1 MSAPVAQS
9 AKCRELAVIRFDQ
22 VSKQYPNAPAP
33 ALDTVTLSVEPGEFV
48 FLVGSS
54 GSGKSSLIRLMMK
67 EEVATEG
74 TVEVAGVNVGE
85 LPNRDVPE
93 FRRGMGVVFQD
104 FRLLPNRTV
113 SENVAFAL
121 EVIGATSEEIEKR
134 VPAVLEL
141 VGLEDKGERF
151 PNELSG
157 GEQQRVALAR
167 AVVNRPKLLLCD
179 EPTGNLDPTTSRGIM
194 KLLDRINQ
202 TGTTIV
208 MATHDHAM
216 VDEMLKRTIELEAGR
231 VIRDEQSGSY
241 ITAGQ

>member
-1 MSAPVAQS
+1 M
-9 AKCRELAVIRFDQ
+9 IRFDH
-22 VSKQYPNAPAP
+22 VTKHYPNSDIP
-33 ALDTVTLSVEPGEFV
+33 ALSDVDLVIEDGEFV

-54 GSGKSSLIRLMMK
+54 GSGKSTMIRLLLK
-67 EEVATEG
+67 EEVSSEG
-74 TVEVAGVNVGE
+74 NIEVDSINVGE
-85 LPNRDVPE
+85 ISSRDLPE

-113 SENVAFAL
+113 YENIAFAL
-121 EVIGATSEEIEKR
+121 EVIGADDEEIEQR

-141 VGLEDKGERF
+141 VSLEGKEGRF

-179 EPTGNLDPTTSRGIM
+179 EPTGNLDPTTSLGIV
-194 KLLDRINQ
+194 KLLDRINR
-202 TGTTIV
+202 TGTTVV

-216 VDEMLKRTIELEAGR
+216 VDEMRKRTIQLEQGR
-231 VIRDEQSGSY
+231 VIRDELSGTY
-241 ITAGQ
+241 RMAGQ

>member
-1 MSAPVAQS
+1 
-9 AKCRELAVIRFDQ
+9 LIRFDH
-22 VSKQYPNAPAP
+22 VTKQYPNSDIP
-33 ALDTVTLSVEPGEFV
+33 ALSDVDLVIEDGEFV

-54 GSGKSSLIRLMMK
+54 GSGKSTMIRLLLK
-67 EEVATEG
+67 EEVSSEG
-74 TVEVAGVNVGE
+74 NIEVDSINVGE
-85 LPNRDVPE
+85 ISSRDLPE

-113 SENVAFAL
+113 YENIAFAL
-121 EVIGATSEEIEKR
+121 EVIGADEDEIEQR

-141 VGLEDKGERF
+141 VSLEGKENRF

-179 EPTGNLDPTTSRGIM
+179 EPTGNLDPTTSLGIV
-194 KLLDRINQ
+194 KLLDRINR
-202 TGTTIV
+202 TGTTVV

-216 VDEMLKRTIELEAGR
+216 VDEMRKRTIQLEQGR
-231 VIRDEQSGSY
+231 VIRDELSGSY
-241 ITAGQ
+241 RMAGQ

>member
-1 MSAPVAQS
+1 M
-9 AKCRELAVIRFDQ
+9 IRFDH
-22 VSKQYPNAPAP
+22 VTKQYPSSELA
-33 ALDTVTLSVEPGEFV
+33 ALSDVDITINDGEFV

-54 GSGKSSLIRLMMK
+54 GSGKSTMIRLILK
-67 EEVATEG
+67 EETASEG
-74 TVEVAGVNVGE
+74 AVEVDGINVGE
-85 LPNRDVPE
+85 LPNKDVPE

-113 SENVAFAL
+113 YENIAFAL
-121 EVIGATSEEIEKR
+121 EVIGATDDEIEQR

-141 VGLEDKGERF
+141 VSLEGKETRF

-179 EPTGNLDPTTSRGIM
+179 EPTGNLDPTTSLGIV
-194 KLLDRINQ
+194 KLLDRINR
-202 TGTTIV
+202 TGTTVV

-216 VDEMLKRTIELEAGR
+216 VDEMRKRTIQLEQGR
-231 VIRDEQSGSY
+231 IIRDESSGTY
-241 ITAGQ
+241 QMAGQ

>member
-1 MSAPVAQS
+1 M
-9 AKCRELAVIRFDQ
+9 IRFDH
-22 VSKQYPNAPAP
+22 VTKQYPNSEIP
-33 ALDTVTLSVEPGEFV
+33 ALSDVDVTIEDGEFV

-54 GSGKSSLIRLMMK
+54 GSGKSTMIRLLLR
-67 EEVATEG
+67 EEVSSEG
-74 TVEVAGVNVGE
+74 NIEVDSINVGE
-85 LPNRDVPE
+85 ISSKDLPE

-113 SENVAFAL
+113 YENIAFAL
-121 EVIGATSEEIEKR
+121 EVIGADDDEIEQR

-141 VGLEDKGERF
+141 VSLEGKESRF

-179 EPTGNLDPTTSRGIM
+179 EPTGNLDPTTSLGIV
-194 KLLDRINQ
+194 KLLDRINR

-216 VDEMLKRTIELEAGR
+216 VDEMRKRTIQLEQGR
-231 VIRDEQSGSY
+231 VIRDELSGTY
-241 ITAGQ
+241 RMAGQ

>member
-1 MSAPVAQS
+1 M
-9 AKCRELAVIRFDQ
+9 IRFDH
-22 VSKQYPNAPAP
+22 VTKQYQNSEIP
-33 ALDTVTLSVEPGEFV
+33 ALSDVDLTIEDGEFV

-54 GSGKSSLIRLMMK
+54 GSGKSTMIRLLLR
-67 EEVATEG
+67 EEVSSEG
-74 TVEVAGVNVGE
+74 NIEVDSINVGE
-85 LPNRDVPE
+85 ISSKDLPE

-113 SENVAFAL
+113 YENIAFAL
-121 EVIGATSEEIEKR
+121 EVIGADNDEIEQR

-141 VGLEDKGERF
+141 VSLEGKENRF

-179 EPTGNLDPTTSRGIM
+179 EPTGNLDPTTSLGIV
-194 KLLDRINQ
+194 KLLDRINR

-216 VDEMLKRTIELEAGR
+216 VDEMRKRTIQLEQGR
-231 VIRDEQSGSY
+231 VIRDELSGTY
-241 ITAGQ
+241 RMAGQ